1 MTDQKHTILSGSDP
15 LCLGDDLLAIF
26 HQRPLAVAELGE
38 WLRLLL
44 AIAGDAQQLHKNA
57 DQASGVVW
65 ALYLTWQISA
75 EEAEAMIEQLN
86 PICHMHY
93 RALTGPRCIN

>member
-1 MTDQKHTILSGSDP
+1 MTDQKRTILIGSDP

-26 HQRPLAVAELGE
+26 HQRPLAVAELTE
-38 WLRLLL
+38 WLRTLL
-44 AIAGDAQQLHKNA
+44 AIADDEQQLHKNA

-75 EEAEAMIEQLN
+75 EEAEALIEHLN
-86 PICHMHY
+86 PLCDMHC
-93 RALTGPRCIN
+93 RALTGLWRIN